1 MFSNALKQSR
11 ASLTVKRRVIKEGRR
26 MSSIA
31 VYQFAS
37 PDPDTGQ
44 VVVSSRFATLKA
56 IKVCNG
62 RSIEESRRLV
72 DTRELDANGFYQ
84 APAPGKAGLRIGP

>member
-1 MFSNALKQSR
+1 MTA
-11 ASLTVKRRVIKEGRR
+11 
-26 MSSIA
+26 IA
-31 VYQFAS
+31 VYQFVA
-37 PDPDTGQ
+37 PDPDTGE
-44 VVVSSRFATLKA
+44 VVVSSRFATQKA

-84 APAPGKAGLRIGP
+84 APTPSQPALRTAS